1 MSLPGSAYN
10 SGITMTAQA
19 QTEQQFVIH
28 PATTLG
34 YVHLTTAD
42 LEPQIAFY
50 QSVLGFKVHGRKDG
64 TASLGAGRDDLLRLT
79 ELRGARLARGTT
91 GLYHFAVLVPSRW
104 ELAHLLRRLV
114 ETRTPIQGMV
124 NHHTHLAIYIADA
137 EGNGIEL
144 AWDFPREQ
152 WPAPEDLM
160 RLGNGPLDPEDL
172 LGELERDPSP
182 WPGAHS
188 DTRIGHVH
196 LHVADLSA
204 AGRFYQGV
212 LGFQA
217 TFSYSAARDFGA
229 LFVSA
234 GGYHHHI
241 GLNIWRGVGA
251 PPPPRDAVGLRYFTI
266 VLPDRI
272 ELDRVTA
279 RVREAGIGGEEHVVG
294 MLVRDPSHNGVLLTA
309 RTEPDRAE

>member
-1 MSLPGSAYN
+1 
-10 SGITMTAQA
+10 MTAQA

-34 YVHLTTAD
+34 YVHLTAAD
-42 LEPQIAFY
+42 LDRQIDFY
-50 QSVLGFKVHGRKDG
+50 QSVLGLKVQERKDG
-64 TASLGAGRDDLLRLT
+64 TASLGAGGNDLLRVTGLP
-79 ELRGARLARGTT
+79 GARRVRGTT

-104 ELAHLLRRLV
+104 ELAHLLQRVL
-114 ETRTPIQGMV
+114 ETGTHIQGMV
-124 NHHTHLAIYIADA
+124 NHHTHLAIYIQDA
-137 EGNGIEL
+137 EDNGIEL
-144 AWDFPREQ
+144 AWDFPRDQ
-152 WPAPEDLM
+152 WPAPEDLL

-172 LGELERDPSP
+172 LSELERGPSP
-182 WPGAHS
+182 WPGAHP

-272 ELDRVTA
+272 ELDRVMA
-279 RVREAGIGGEEHVVG
+279 RVREAGIGGEEHSVG
-294 MLVRDPSHNGVLLTA
+294 MLVRDPSTNGVLLTA
-309 RTEPDRAE
+309 RTEPDHAE

>member
-1 MSLPGSAYN
+1 MCRGAGMSLPGSAYN

-34 YVHLTTAD
+34 YVHLTTA
-42 LEPQIAFY
+42 
-50 QSVLGFKVHGRKDG
+50 
-64 TASLGAGRDDLLRLT
+64 
-79 ELRGARLARGTT
+79 
-91 GLYHFAVLVPSRW
+91 
-104 ELAHLLRRLV
+104 
-114 ETRTPIQGMV
+114 
-124 NHHTHLAIYIADA
+124 HLAIYIADA

-172 LGELERDPSP
+172 LSELERDQSP
-182 WPGAHS
+182 WPGAHP

-251 PPPPRDAVGLRYFTI
+251 PPPPGDAVGLR
-266 VLPDRI
+266 
-272 ELDRVTA
+272 
-279 RVREAGIGGEEHVVG
+279 
-294 MLVRDPSHNGVLLTA
+294 
-309 RTEPDRAE
+309 

>member
-1 MSLPGSAYN
+1 
-10 SGITMTAQA
+10 
-19 QTEQQFVIH
+19 TEQQFVIH

-104 ELAHLLRRLV
+104 GLAHLLRRLV

-124 NHHTHLAIYIADA
+124 NHHTDPAIYIADA
-137 EGNGIEL
+137 EGNGSAL
-144 AWDFPREQ
+144 AGVFRGEQ
-152 WPAPEDLM
+152 
-160 RLGNGPLDPEDL
+160 
-172 LGELERDPSP
+172 
-182 WPGAHS
+182 
-188 DTRIGHVH
+188 
-196 LHVADLSA
+196 
-204 AGRFYQGV
+204 
-212 LGFQA
+212 
-217 TFSYSAARDFGA
+217 
-229 LFVSA
+229 
-234 GGYHHHI
+234 
-241 GLNIWRGVGA
+241 GA
-251 PPPPRDAVGLRYFTI
+251 PPPGDAVGLRYFTI
-266 VLPDRI
+266 VLPRRT
-272 ELDRVTA
+272 ELDRLTA
-279 RVREAGIGGEEHVVG
+279 RVRAAGIGGEEHAEG

>member
-1 MSLPGSAYN
+1 MPV
-10 SGITMTAQA
+10 QV
-19 QTEQQFVIH
+19 QTKQEFVIH
-28 PATTLG
+28 PAAALG

-42 LEPQIAFY
+42 LDRQITFY
-50 QSVLGFKVHGRKDG
+50 QSVLGFKLHWKKDA
-64 TASLGAGRDDLLRLT
+64 TASLGAGRGDLLRLT
-79 ELRGARLARGTT
+79 EVRGAHRVRGTT
-91 GLYHFAVLVPSRW
+91 GLYHLAVLVPTRW
-104 ELAHLLRRLV
+104 ELAHLLRRV
-114 ETRTPIQGMV
+114 VDTHAHIQGMV
-124 NHHTHLAIYIADA
+124 NHYTHLAIYIPDA

-144 AWDFPREQ
+144 AWDFPRDQ
-152 WPAPEDLM
+152 WPAPEDLL
-160 RLGNGPLDPEDL
+160 RLGNGPVDPEDL
-172 LGELERDPSP
+172 LSELERGPSP
-182 WPGAHS
+182 WPGAHP

-272 ELDRVTA
+272 ELDRVMA
-279 RVREAGIGGEEHVVG
+279 RVREAGIGGEEHSVG
-294 MLVRDPSHNGVLLTA
+294 MLVRDPSTNGVLLTA
-309 RTEPDRAE
+309 RTEPDHAE

>member
-1 MSLPGSAYN
+1 
-10 SGITMTAQA
+10 MTAQA

-28 PATTLG
+28 PATALG
-34 YVHLTTAD
+34 YVHLTSAD
-42 LEPQIAFY
+42 LERQIAFY

-64 TASLGAGRDDLLRLT
+64 TASLGAGRDDLLRVTALP
-79 ELRGARLARGTT
+79 GARRVRGTT

-104 ELAHLLRRLV
+104 ELAHLLRQVL
-114 ETRTPIQGMV
+114 ETGTHIQGMV
-124 NHHTHLAIYIADA
+124 NHHTHLAIYIPDA
-137 EGNGIEL
+137 EDNGIEL
-144 AWDFPREQ
+144 AWDFPRDQ
-152 WPAPEDLM
+152 WPAPEDLL

-172 LGELERDPSP
+172 LSELERDPSP
-182 WPGAHS
+182 WPGAHP

-272 ELDRVTA
+272 ELDRVMA
-279 RVREAGIGGEEHVVG
+279 RVREAGIGGEEHSVG
-294 MLVRDPSHNGVLLTA
+294 MLVRDPSTNGVLLTA
-309 RTEPDRAE
+309 RTEPDHAE

>member
-1 MSLPGSAYN
+1 MA
-10 SGITMTAQA
+10 ARA
-19 QTEQQFVIH
+19 QTEQEFVIH

-34 YVHLTTAD
+34 FVHLTAAD
-42 LEPQIAFY
+42 LEGQIAFY
-50 QSVLGFKVHGRKDG
+50 QSVLGFQVREKKDA
-64 TASLGAGRDDLLRLT
+64 TATLGAGRDELLRLT
-79 ELRGARLARGTT
+79 ELRGAKRVRGTT

-104 ELAHLLRRLV
+104 ELAHLLRRV
-114 ETRTPIQGMV
+114 IETGTHIQGMV
-124 NHHTHLAIYIADA
+124 DHHTHLAIYIPDA

-144 AWDFPREQ
+144 AWDFPRER

-160 RLGNGPLDPEDL
+160 RLGNGPLDAEDL
-172 LGELERDPSP
+172 LGELERDASP
-182 WPGAHS
+182 WPGAHP
-188 DTRIGHVH
+188 DTKIGHVH
-196 LHVADLSA
+196 LHVADLNA

-251 PPPPRDAVGLRYFTI
+251 PPPPPDAVGLRYFT
-266 VLPDRI
+266 VVQPNRA
-272 ELDRVTA
+272 ELDRVLA
-279 RVREAGIGGEEHVVG
+279 RVRATGITGEEQPEG
-294 MLVRDPSHNGVLLTA
+294 ILIYDPSRNGVLLTS
-309 RTEPDRAE
+309 RIEQEN

>member
-1 MSLPGSAYN
+1 
-10 SGITMTAQA
+10 
-19 QTEQQFVIH
+19 
-28 PATTLG
+28 
-34 YVHLTTAD
+34 
-42 LEPQIAFY
+42 
-50 QSVLGFKVHGRKDG
+50 
-64 TASLGAGRDDLLRLT
+64 
-79 ELRGARLARGTT
+79 
-91 GLYHFAVLVPSRW
+91 
-104 ELAHLLRRLV
+104 
-114 ETRTPIQGMV
+114 MV

-172 LGELERDPSP
+172 LSELERDQSP
-182 WPGAHS
+182 WPGAHP

-251 PPPPRDAVGLRYFTI
+251 PPPPGDAVGLRYFTI
-266 VLPDRI
+266 VLPSRT
-272 ELDRVTA
+272 ELDRLTA
-279 RVREAGIGGEEHVVG
+279 RVRAAGIGGEEHAEG